1 MAIALNFECEDLQG
15 FADSLAKLGGVPQ
28 RCVTKAARQGATA
41 VKSRISAMAPVR
53 TRSLKR
59 GMELRGERHR
69 GKRGKKV
76 YEVRFRRDMN
86 DVFQKTIK
94 APGTRGGSGKPSAY
108 YHSSV
113 EYGFM
118 TRHPEGGFRYVE
130 GQHFMRAAAEAIEP
144 TVQRMM
150 MRSLCD
156 EMEKEWVKRNNGH

>member
-15 FADSLAKLGGVPQ
+15 FADSLEKLGGVPQ

-41 VKSRISAMAPVR
+41 VKSRISATAPVR

-94 APGTRGGSGKPSAY
+94 EPGTRGGSGKPSAY
-108 YHSSV
+108 YPSSV

-130 GQHFMRAAAEAIEP
+130 GQHFKRAAAEAIEP

-150 MRSLCD
+150 MRSLC
-156 EMEKEWVKRNNGH
+156 EKSGGSEAE

>member
-76 YEVRFRRDMN
+76 YEE
-86 DVFQKTIK
+86 I
-94 APGTRGGSGKPSAY
+94 G
-108 YHSSV
+108 
-113 EYGFM
+113 
-118 TRHPEGGFRYVE
+118 
-130 GQHFMRAAAEAIEP
+130 RAH
-144 TVQRMM
+144 V
-150 MRSLCD
+150 
-156 EMEKEWVKRNNGH
+156 